1 MNKRIEIT
9 WTISIIAMVCIVVF
23 QVFWL
28 YNLFQFQRSEYE
40 RSVNKILK
48 EAVEQGVD
56 LFVNDQM
63 LSSRLSAIS
72 VSQNRKELWIV
83 LDGEKDTIN
92 YDGDYNYV
100 TLINRC
106 CYDIVS
112 VNSGKNIRRLDSICA
127 ENLRAKGINEKYI
140 LELIDLN
147 RGVVLETTE
156 NEHAHVNK
164 YIESSILTLG
174 LTSNHGL
181 IAYFDIPYRYFF
193 VQMGGILIAS
203 ILVMLILT
211 WCFIYQIR
219 TILMQKQ
226 LSEMRED
233 FVYSMVHEIKG
244 PLAFVL
250 NALKMFHMRS
260 VDGLSDNQKKLLDG
274 IGMKVKSLSNLSE
287 KMLVSGKNGKSL
299 MLIPEE
305 LNLKTELEQIVYE
318 YSMDHRSPDIHL
330 DYACEEEMIRADRVH
345 FPNVIR
351 NLVDNAIKY
360 SSDKPDITI
369 RCRLV
374 NGTFEV
380 SVADKGR
387 GIPKEYL
394 NKIFE
399 SFYRIPNPKGNE
411 IHGFGVG
418 LSYVKQVI
426 KSHGGKVLV
435 ESEVGKG
442 SRFTIVM
449 PDIKK

>member
-48 EAVEQGVD
+48 EAIEQGVD

-63 LSSRLSAIS
+63 VSSRLSAIS
-72 VSQNRKELWIV
+72 VSQDRKELWIV
-83 LDGEKDTIN
+83 LDGKKDTIN

-112 VNSGKNIRRLDSICA
+112 VNSAENIRRLDSICTG
-127 ENLRAKGINEKYI
+127 NLREKGIDEKYI
-140 LELIDLN
+140 LELIDMDG
-147 RGVVLETTE
+147 GVVLETTE
-156 NEHAHVNK
+156 NEHSRVNK

-174 LTSNHGL
+174 LTCNHGL
-181 IAYFDIPYRYFF
+181 IAYFDIPYKYFF
-193 VQMGGILIAS
+193 VQMGGVLFAS
-203 ILVMLILT
+203 IVIMLILT
-211 WCFIYQIR
+211 WCFVYQIR

-250 NALKMFHMRS
+250 NALKMFHMWN

-274 IGMKVKSLSNLSE
+274 IGIKVKSLSNLSE

-305 LNLKTELEQIVYE
+305 LNLKNELEQIVYE

-330 DYACEEEMIRADRVH
+330 DYTCEREIIRADRVH

-374 NGTFEV
+374 NGTFEI

-411 IHGFGVG
+411 VHGFGVG
-418 LSYVKQVI
+418 LSYVKQVV

-442 SRFTIVM
+442 STFTIVM
-449 PDIKK
+449 PDIGK

>member
-305 LNLKTELEQIVYE
+305 LNLKAELEQIVYE

>member
-48 EAVEQGVD
+48 EAIEQGVD

-63 LSSRLSAIS
+63 VSSRLSAIS
-72 VSQNRKELWIV
+72 VSQDRKELWIV
-83 LDGEKDTIN
+83 LDGKKDTIN

-112 VNSGKNIRRLDSICA
+112 VNSAENIRRLDSICTV
-127 ENLRAKGINEKYI
+127 NLREEGIDEKYI
-140 LELIDLN
+140 LELIDMDG
-147 RGVVLETTE
+147 GVVLETTE
-156 NEHAHVNK
+156 NEHSRVNK

-174 LTSNHGL
+174 LTCNHGL
-181 IAYFDIPYRYFF
+181 IAYFDIPYKYFF
-193 VQMGGILIAS
+193 VQMGGVLFAS
-203 ILVMLILT
+203 IVIMLILT
-211 WCFIYQIR
+211 WCFVYQIR

-250 NALKMFHMRS
+250 NALKMFHMWN

-274 IGMKVKSLSNLSE
+274 IGIKVKSLSNLSE

-305 LNLKTELEQIVYE
+305 LNLKNELEQIVYE

-330 DYACEEEMIRADRVH
+330 DYACEREIIRADRVH

-394 NKIFE
+394 NEIFE

-411 IHGFGVG
+411 VHGFGVG
-418 LSYVKQVI
+418 LSYVKQVV

-442 SRFTIVM
+442 STFTIVM
-449 PDIKK
+449 PDIGK